1 MNRLFNIF
9 SSGPFKKPLL
19 RLLSQPLSRTIL
31 MASLMVLIGVLY
43 PMPVGAEGVT
53 DRWSA
58 SGLNRLEEPL
68 VTLLDTV
75 PLTQVVQQPEAAS
88 INANP
93 LMANTLMAN
102 PLMAN
107 SLTVNAPEGG
117 NYQVRD
123 RPSSDG
129 IGKFYFGREIAQVM
143 GHRGAAWLE
152 RPSRIQEE
160 KPHVLMA
167 NLEIQPTDVIAD
179 IGAGTGYLTVRLAP
193 KVPQGKVLA
202 VDVQPEMLDLLSDRL
217 STEDGDDGFKN
228 VELILASESD
238 PHLPPDSVD
247 MAIMLDVYHELEY
260 PYEVMQQVAR
270 SLRPGGKMV
279 LVEYRG
285 ENPLV
290 PIKRLH
296 KMTEKQARKEMKAV
310 GLSWVE
316 TNEELPRQHL
326 MIFEKT

>member
-9 SSGPFKKPLL
+9 S
-19 RLLSQPLSRTIL
+19 
-31 MASLMVLIGVLY
+31 LY
-43 PMPVGAEGVT
+43 PLVKMLWIPLVMGVWILFLSAIYPHPVWAGSIADAMRTHESSQIGVT
-53 DRWSA
+53 DDV
-58 SGLNRLEEPL
+58 GE
-68 VTLLDTV
+68 
-75 PLTQVVQQPEAAS
+75 
-88 INANP
+88 
-93 LMANTLMAN
+93 
-102 PLMAN
+102 
-107 SLTVNAPEGG
+107 
-117 NYQVRD
+117 YKYRD

-129 IGKFYFGREIAQVM
+129 IGKVYLGREIAQVM

-167 NLEIQPTDVIAD
+167 NLDIKPTDIIAD
-179 IGAGTGYLTVRLAP
+179 IGAGTGYLTVRLAST
-193 KVPQGKVLA
+193 VPQGKVFA
-202 VDVQPEMLDLLSDRL
+202 VDIQPEMLDILSDRL
-217 STEDGDDGFKN
+217 DQRSSDEQLPEDGLDN
-228 VELILASESD
+228 VDLVLASETD
-238 PHLPPDSVD
+238 PHLPAAAVD

-260 PYEVMQQVAR
+260 PYEVMQQVVR

-296 KMTEKQARKEMKAV
+296 KMTEQQVRKEMKAV
-310 GLSWVE
+310 GLTWIE

>member
-1 MNRLFNIF
+1 MGGWILFLSAIYPHPVWAESIVDAMRTHE
-9 SSGPFKKPLL
+9 SS
-19 RLLSQPLSRTIL
+19 QID
-31 MASLMVLIGVLY
+31 
-43 PMPVGAEGVT
+43 VT
-53 DRWSA
+53 DEV
-58 SGLNRLEEPL
+58 GE
-68 VTLLDTV
+68 
-75 PLTQVVQQPEAAS
+75 
-88 INANP
+88 
-93 LMANTLMAN
+93 
-102 PLMAN
+102 
-107 SLTVNAPEGG
+107 
-117 NYQVRD
+117 YKYRD

-129 IGKFYFGREIAQVM
+129 IGKVYLGREIAQVM

-167 NLEIQPTDVIAD
+167 NLDIKPTDIIAD
-179 IGAGTGYLTVRLAP
+179 IGAGTGYLTVRLAAN
-193 KVPQGKVLA
+193 VPQGKVFA
-202 VDVQPEMLDLLSDRL
+202 VDIQPEMLDILSDRL
-217 STEDGDDGFKN
+217 DQRSSDEQPPKDGLDN
-228 VELILASESD
+228 VDLVLASETD
-238 PHLPPDSVD
+238 PHLPAAAVD

-260 PYEVMQQVAR
+260 PYEVMQQVVR

-296 KMTEKQARKEMKAV
+296 KMTEQQVRKEMKAV
-310 GLSWVE
+310 GLTWLK

>member
-1 MNRLFNIF
+1 MNRQFNILSLSTVVKLF
-9 SSGPFKKPLL
+9 LRHILAGSLVLTSWFGYAFWQQAWAMPLHSSFVDHSGVVAAIAHPPMSIADSGEKN
-19 RLLSQPLSRTIL
+19 RYSQPPSE
-31 MASLMVLIGVLY
+31 A
-43 PMPVGAEGVT
+43 
-53 DRWSA
+53 
-58 SGLNRLEEPL
+58 GLTPYKY
-68 VTLLDTV
+68 
-75 PLTQVVQQPEAAS
+75 S
-88 INANP
+88 
-93 LMANTLMAN
+93 
-102 PLMAN
+102 
-107 SLTVNAPEGG
+107 
-117 NYQVRD
+117 D

-129 IGKFYFGREIAQVM
+129 IGKFYMGREIAQVM

-167 NLEIQPTDVIAD
+167 NLDIEPTDIIAD

-193 KVPQGKVLA
+193 KVSEGKVLA
-202 VDVQPEMLDLLSDRL
+202 VDVQPEMLEMLGDRL
-217 STEDGDDGFKN
+217 SAQVNQRINPRASDDALGN
-228 VELILASESD
+228 VELILANETD
-238 PHLPPDSVD
+238 PHLPEDTVD
-247 MAIMLDVYHELEY
+247 MAIMLDVYHELAY
-260 PYEVMQQVAR
+260 PFEVMQQVVR

-310 GLSWVE
+310 GLSWVD

-326 MIFEKT
+326 MVFEKT

>member
-9 SSGPFKKPLL
+9 S
-19 RLLSQPLSRTIL
+19 
-31 MASLMVLIGVLY
+31 LY
-43 PMPVGAEGVT
+43 PLVKMLWIPLVMGGWILFLSAIYPHPVWAESIVDAMRTHESSQIDVT
-53 DRWSA
+53 DEV
-58 SGLNRLEEPL
+58 GE
-68 VTLLDTV
+68 
-75 PLTQVVQQPEAAS
+75 
-88 INANP
+88 
-93 LMANTLMAN
+93 
-102 PLMAN
+102 
-107 SLTVNAPEGG
+107 
-117 NYQVRD
+117 YKYRD
-123 RPSSDG
+123 RPSADG
-129 IGKFYFGREIAQVM
+129 IGKVYLGREIAQVM

-167 NLEIQPTDVIAD
+167 NLDIKPTDIIAD
-179 IGAGTGYLTVRLAP
+179 IGAGTGYLTVRLAAN
-193 KVPQGKVLA
+193 VPQGKVFA
-202 VDVQPEMLDLLSDRL
+202 VDIQPEMLDILSDRL
-217 STEDGDDGFKN
+217 DQRSSDEQPPKDGLDN
-228 VELILASESD
+228 VDLVLASETD
-238 PHLPPDSVD
+238 PHLPAAAVD

-260 PYEVMQQVAR
+260 PYEVMQQVVR

-296 KMTEKQARKEMKAV
+296 KMTEQQVRKEMKAV
-310 GLSWVE
+310 GLTWLK